1 MGDWER
7 YGITKTSPRLV
18 GSISLSL
25 SPLDIKSDWLMCVA
39 DPKRIF
45 GHSSQT
51 GVITGDVPISGVP
64 ESVLSSV
71 QWNVSDINENKT
83 RMIFTFIKNLN
94 WRFVI
99 PHTSVIIE
107 TFPNQSFDQK
117 ICLFQTL
124 TYDRP
129 LVVKDWFFE
138 LSMLLQKEHLEI
150 LTHLDWLARC

>member
-1 MGDWER
+1 
-7 YGITKTSPRLV
+7 
-18 GSISLSL
+18 
-25 SPLDIKSDWLMCVA
+25 MCVA

-124 TYDRP
+124 TYDLWPPFSRKRLIFRVINASP
-129 LVVKDWFFE
+129 KRTFRDTNASRLAC
-138 LSMLLQKEHLEI
+138 SMLDLRVWLY
-150 LTHLDWLARC
+150 DWWWPVRSRVAFETINFHSQT

>member
-1 MGDWER
+1 
-7 YGITKTSPRLV
+7 
-18 GSISLSL
+18 
-25 SPLDIKSDWLMCVA
+25 MCVA

-45 GHSSQT
+45 GHPAQT

-107 TFPNQSFDQK
+107 TFSNQSSDQK
-117 ICLFQTL
+117 NLSISNSDLWPSFSRKRLIFRVINASPKRTF
-124 TYDRP
+124 
-129 LVVKDWFFE
+129 KDTNASR
-138 LSMLLQKEHLEI
+138 LACSMLDLRVWLY
-150 LTHLDWLARC
+150 DWWWPVRSRVAFETINFHSQT